1 MAVQG
6 GLTLRFSAGG
16 WRLIHYAVQ
25 VFGYLA
31 AALAAYLIGSI
42 PTGFLVGRSR
52 GIDIREVGSGNIG
65 ATNTFRALG
74 VTAGI
79 LVLLVDA
86 LKGWVAVAVAAPA
99 VASVFPGAPEDYLR
113 ITAGV
118 TAILGHN
125 FTCWLHFKG
134 GKGVATTG
142 GVLAGLV
149 PWTLLIAAGAWAFGM
164 AATRIVSV
172 GSLAAA
178 VSLPI
183 ATWFT
188 TRHDAGLTIVTGA
201 MGVLAIYKHRQNIR
215 RLLSGTEKRLQFK
228 KKEAAP

>member
-1 MAVQG
+1 M
-6 GLTLRFSAGG
+6 
-16 WRLIHYAVQ
+16 Q
-25 VFGYLA
+25 VLGYLA
-31 AALAAYLIGSI
+31 TAIAAYLIGSI
-42 PTGFLVGRSR
+42 PTGFLVARSR
-52 GIDIREVGSGNIG
+52 GIDIRAVGSGNIG
-65 ATNTFRALG
+65 ATNAVRTLG
-74 VTAGI
+74 WTAGI

-86 LKGWVAVAVAAPA
+86 LKGWLAVVVAAPLI
-99 VASVFPGAPEDYLR
+99 ASAFPGGPADYLR

-118 TAILGHN
+118 AVILGHN
-125 FTCWLHFKG
+125 FTCWLRFKG

-149 PWTLLIAAGAWAFGM
+149 PWTLLIAAAAWAFGM

-178 VSLPI
+178 ISLPI

-188 TRHDAGLTIVTGA
+188 THHDAGLTIVTGA

-215 RLLSGTEKRLQFK
+215 RLLSGTESRLQFK

>member
-1 MAVQG
+1 M
-6 GLTLRFSAGG
+6 
-16 WRLIHYAVQ
+16 Q

-31 AALAAYLIGSI
+31 TAVAAYLIGSI
-42 PTGFLVGRSR
+42 PTGYLVARSR
-52 GIDIREVGSGNIG
+52 GIDIRAVGSGNIG
-65 ATNTFRALG
+65 ATNAVRTLG
-74 VTAGI
+74 WTAGI

-86 LKGWVAVAVAAPA
+86 LKGWLAVAVAAPM
-99 VASVFPGAPEDYLR
+99 VASAFPGVPVDYLR

-118 TAILGHN
+118 AVILGHN
-125 FTCWLHFKG
+125 FTCWLRFKG

-149 PWTLLIAAGAWAFGM
+149 PWTLLIAVGAWGLGT

-178 VSLPI
+178 ISLPI

-188 TRHDAGLTIVTGA
+188 THHDAGLTIVTGA
-201 MGVLAIYKHRQNIR
+201 MGILAIYKHRQNIR
-215 RLLSGTEKRLQFK
+215 RLASGTESRLQFK